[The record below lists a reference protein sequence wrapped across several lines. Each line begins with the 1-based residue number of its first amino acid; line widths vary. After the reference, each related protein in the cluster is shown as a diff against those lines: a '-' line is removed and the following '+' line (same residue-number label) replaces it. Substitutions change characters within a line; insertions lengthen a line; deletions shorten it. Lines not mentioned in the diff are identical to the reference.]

1 MLRNA
6 MTPVWL
12 LSGIALLALAS
23 CSPPYETGMARGK
36 QEFRTCVPCHGAHGG
51 GNRDLGAP
59 AIAGLPD
66 WYIQAE
72 LRKFQKGIRGSHP
85 DDAEGARMRPMSR
98 TLYRAGDLEAVAL
111 YIASMPPVP
120 QPFTLTGADTAAGRV
135 SYQGICT
142 TCHGPDAKGNPAL
155 SAPPIVQESD
165 WYLVTQLAKFKNGM
179 RGTNPDDTTGAQMRA
194 MSFTLADSSAM
205 RDVIAFIRSLS
216 H

>member
-66 WYIQAE
+66 WY
-72 LRKFQKGIRGSHP
+72 
-85 DDAEGARMRPMSR
+85 
-98 TLYRAGDLEAVAL
+98 
-111 YIASMPPVP
+111 
-120 QPFTLTGADTAAGRV
+120 
-135 SYQGICT
+135 
-142 TCHGPDAKGNPAL
+142 
-155 SAPPIVQESD
+155 
-165 WYLVTQLAKFKNGM
+165 LVTQLAKFKNGM

-194 MSFTLADSSAM
+194 MSLTLADSSAM